1 MTYLERSGD
10 MWSRLAFFIMLAA
23 VALSGSGCV
32 IGVYSK
38 QHYGPGNAVKGIAED
53 QSLAEVVRTIG
64 APDKV
69 YDLGET
75 KLLVYNQYDGKQIL
89 GVYGEVKKSDMVIL
103 LENGRVAHPPIMVAK
118 GEAMTILGVLSTP
131 VLGPIL
137 NKEE

>member
-1 MTYLERSGD
+1 MQ
-10 MWSRLAFFIMLAA
+10 SRLAFFIMFVA
-23 VALSGSGCV
+23 VAFSGSGCI

-38 QHYGPGNAVKGIAED
+38 QHYGPGSAVMGITKD
-53 QSLAEVVRTIG
+53 QDLAEVVRTIG

-75 KLLVYNQYDGKQIL
+75 KLLVYKQYDGKQIL
-89 GVYGEVKKSDMVIL
+89 GVYGEVKMSDMVIL
-103 LENGRVAHPPIMVAK
+103 LKGDKVAHPPIMVAK

-131 VLGPIL
+131 ILGPAI